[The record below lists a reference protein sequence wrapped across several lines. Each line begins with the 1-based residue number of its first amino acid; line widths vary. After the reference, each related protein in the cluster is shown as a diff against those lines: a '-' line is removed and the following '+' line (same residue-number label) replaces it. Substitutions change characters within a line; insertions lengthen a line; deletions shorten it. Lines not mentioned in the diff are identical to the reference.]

1 MARRKKHTKKHTTH
15 RRRSKRM
22 GAVAM
27 KGGLSSALFTIVGGV
42 AARFVSNTINGTT
55 LNDSYKKYVASVAPI
70 AVGLFLPKFI
80 KSDMGKALGNGM
92 IAVGGLGLVQSTG
105 VLSGMPVIAKRYMGL
120 APSTNNPRGVV
131 AGMDNM
137 NYAMDTRSAAVL
149 CG

>member
-22 GAVAM
+22 GAISM
-27 KGGLSSALFTIVGGV
+27 KGGLSSALFTIAGGV

-80 KSDMGKALGNGM
+80 KSDIGKSIGNGM

-105 VLSGMPVIAKRYMGL
+105 VLSGMPVIAKRYLGL
-120 APSTNNPRGVV
+120 APSTQNPRGAI
-131 AGMDNM
+131 AG
-137 NYAMDTRSAAVL
+137 MDTRSAAVL

>member
-15 RRRSKRM
+15 RRHSKRM
-22 GAVAM
+22 GAVSM

-42 AARFVSNTINGTT
+42 AARFVSNTINGTS

-105 VLSGMPVIAKRYMGL
+105 VLSGMPAIAKRYMGL

-131 AGMDNM
+131 AGMDG
-137 NYAMDTRSAAVL
+137 YGMDTRSAAVL

>member
-1 MARRKKHTKKHTTH
+1 
-15 RRRSKRM
+15 M
-22 GAVAM
+22 GAVSV

-42 AARFVSNTINGTT
+42 AARFVSNTINGTS

-105 VLSGMPVIAKRYMGL
+105 VLSGMPAIAKRYMGL

-131 AGMDNM
+131 AGMDN
-137 NYAMDTRSAAVL
+137 YGMDTRSAAVL